1 VNSPRNPAEGDFW
14 PDFPPHWKM
23 SQESASESR
32 AVVRTLSDMI
42 ARIWHGYT
50 NDAYAEAYASS
61 VKAEILPGIANVP
74 GYRGTFLLRRR
85 CGNEV
90 EFTTMMLW
98 DSLEAVREFA
108 GPDYEQAIVPVERRR
123 LLSHF
128 DERSEHYEIL
138 MQPGAANA
146 CSDA

>member
-1 VNSPRNPAEGDFW
+1 MLTAFV
-14 PDFPPHWKM
+14 
-23 SQESASESR
+23 QENASESR
-32 AVVRTLSDMI
+32 AVLHTLSDMI

-50 NDAYAEAYASS
+50 NDADAEAYASNL
-61 VKAEILPGIANVP
+61 KAEILPGIVNVP

-98 DSLEAVREFA
+98 DSLEAVREYA
-108 GPDYEQAIVPVERRR
+108 GPNYEQAIVPAERRR

-128 DERSEHYEIL
+128 DERSAHYEIL
-138 MQPGAANA
+138 MQPAARDA
-146 CSDA
+146 CSDV